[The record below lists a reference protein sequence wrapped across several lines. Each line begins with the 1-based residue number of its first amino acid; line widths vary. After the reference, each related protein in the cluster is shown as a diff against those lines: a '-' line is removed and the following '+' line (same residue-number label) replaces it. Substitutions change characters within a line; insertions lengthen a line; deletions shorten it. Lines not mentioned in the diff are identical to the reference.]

1 MHFQELLQR
10 KRIIVRGIV
19 RTIDQ
24 GDRPVACRLDDWPP
38 CLWIVLQFDEITT
51 SEVIPLS
58 RIMAKPLPQFG
69 AGGNILEPFTDSR
82 RSLSYASRPQTFDQH
97 TSSVGV
103 AGCLVDALDM
113 DHDRFTFHAIA
124 CARRYF

>member
-24 GDRPVACRLDDWPP
+24 GDRFVACRLDDWPP
-38 CLWIVLQFDEITT
+38 CIWIVFQFDEITT
-51 SEVIPLS
+51 SELIPLS

-69 AGGNILEPFTDSR
+69 AGDADGWTSEVPGCNQGDIGCCLGNLC
-82 RSLSYASRPQTFDQH
+82 
-97 TSSVGV
+97 TSS
-103 AGCLVDALDM
+103 ASA
-113 DHDRFTFHAIA
+113 A
-124 CARRYF
+124 

>member
-24 GDRPVACRLDDWPP
+24 GDRFVACRLDDWPP
-38 CLWIVLQFDEITT
+38 CIWIVFQFDEITT
-51 SEVIPLS
+51 SELIPLS

-69 AGGNILEPFTDSR
+69 AGDRKSTRLSSDLGACRLDDWPPCIWIVFQFDEITTSELIPLSR
-82 RSLSYASRPQTFDQH
+82 IMAKPLPQF
-97 TSSVGV
+97 G
-103 AGCLVDALDM
+103 A
-113 DHDRFTFHAIA
+113 
-124 CARRYF
+124 